1 LEAGIMGPLIFAIVL
16 VMMGAFFSMSETAL
30 MSVSRLTMRHLAD
43 NGEKRAKLV
52 EKILSKKERFISS
65 VLIGNNLVTILV
77 SIIVAAFAIEIS
89 TEENEALYLTIATFA
104 TTIVVIIFGD
114 IIPKVMAS
122 KFTQKVAL
130 FTARPLSFVMFIFN
144 PINVVLDAF
153 INRLLSLFGNNADE
167 QIVTEQEVLKML
179 EMGHEAGIIPE
190 EQSQMIDAVFEFRKA
205 HARDVMIP
213 RRDIVAISADASYD
227 EVLEI
232 FKRERFSRLPIYRED
247 LDDIIGVLNFKD
259 LMFAEIDT
267 EDFEAERY
275 MRNHFLSYEQQS
287 TQKLFAN
294 MRAEGINLAI
304 VLDEYGGCAGL
315 VTLEDL
321 VETIMGEIFDEH
333 DDADL
338 QDISCII
345 PGEEYDVLGG
355 LRLDD
360 FNKQL
365 GTSLVS
371 EDYDTIAGYVMGL
384 FGYIPKQGEQI
395 SENKLSFIVED
406 VAKNRIESLK
416 IKIETIKNQENN
428 IKLEAKHE

>member
-1 LEAGIMGPLIFAIVL
+1 MEAGIMGPLIFAIVL

-43 NGEKRAKLV
+43 SGEKRAKLV